1 MATTLPPS
9 GTIVRA
15 NGPMMCVQGGRFDYD
30 SASGTYSL
38 CRIPPDTIVE
48 DVALFVATV
57 WSGGGAAC
65 MFIGDSLVTA
75 CYFPQVTLAT
85 AGGYHSFRSTQ
96 ANFLGTYYPSANDI
110 TLIYTA
116 DASDTQGILVYYV
129 RMLYLPDLNNV
140 TLVSEIT

>member
-1 MATTLPPS
+1 MPTTLPPN
-9 GTIVRA
+9 GNIVRA
-15 NGPMMCVQGGRFDYD
+15 NGPMKCVQGGRFDYD

-38 CRIPPDTIVE
+38 CRIPPDTFVENVSVFIV
-48 DVALFVATV
+48 TT

-75 CYFPQVTLAT
+75 CYFPMVTIGT

-96 ANFLGTYYPSANDI
+96 ANALGTYYPSQDDI
-110 TLIYTA
+110 TLIYTI
-116 DASDTQGILVYYV
+116 DTSDTRGILIYYV
-129 RMLYLPDLNNV
+129 TMLYLPDLNNV